1 MTNRNAPQLRVYGD
15 LLSGNCYKI
24 ALLLSHLDTPYEWV
38 HIDILTG
45 ASHTPAFLARN
56 PIGKIPVLELPDGRN
71 LFESNAILNFLAEGT
86 ALLPADPWLRGLV
99 LQWQFFEQYSHEPYI
114 ATARYI
120 AKYLG
125 LPESRRAEYQAKQ
138 TGGHAA
144 LGVMESQLAHHD
156 YFVGGRFTIAD
167 ISLYAYTHVA
177 DEGGFSLD
185 PYPAI
190 RGWLQRVAALPRHVP
205 MPAS

>member
-71 LFESNAILNFLAEGT
+71 LFESNAILNFLADGT
-86 ALLPADPWLRGLV
+86 ALLPSDPWLRALV

-144 LGVMESQLAHHD
+144 LGVMETQLSRHD
-156 YFVGGRFTIAD
+156 FFVGERFTIAD
-167 ISLYAYTHVA
+167 ISLYAYTQVA

-185 PYPAI
+185 GYPAI
-190 RGWLQRVAALPRHVP
+190 RRWLARVAALPRHMP
-205 MPAS
+205 MPAD